1 MNVIETDGEMELT
14 LQSSRVNAVTC
25 SIRWKRDRITRTTL
39 TWVRKESLLVSH
51 SRTPSRKK
59 RNGRRQLETKRCQGR
74 YARLTI
80 ERARTTE
87 TSEKD
92 GIKHVA

>member
-25 SIRWKRDRITRTTL
+25 STRWKRDRITRTTP
-39 TWVRKESLLVSH
+39 TWVRKESLLDAH
-51 SRTPSRKK
+51 SRTPSKKK
-59 RNGRRQLETKRCQGR
+59 RSGKRHLETRRCPGPCR
-74 YARLTI
+74 RLTI

-87 TSEKD
+87 TSGKA
-92 GIKHVA
+92 GINQDA

>member
-1 MNVIETDGEMELT
+1 MEQT
-14 LQSSRVNAVTC
+14 QPSNRVSEVTC
-25 SIRWKRDRITRTTL
+25 SIRWKRDLITRTTL

-59 RNGRRQLETKRCQGR
+59 RNGKRQLETKRCRGR
-74 YARLTI
+74 YAKLTN

-87 TSEKD
+87 TSERA